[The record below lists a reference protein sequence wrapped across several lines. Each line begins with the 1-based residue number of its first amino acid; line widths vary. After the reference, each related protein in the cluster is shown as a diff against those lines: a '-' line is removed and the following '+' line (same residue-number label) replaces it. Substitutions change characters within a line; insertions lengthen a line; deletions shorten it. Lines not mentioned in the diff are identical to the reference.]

1 MCAHVTRKS
10 SQFWTAGRGH
20 QLSHH
25 DLRLCSRLFLQLV
38 DGLRDGMG
46 CVTLQVIQ
54 PLLGHISLRE
64 LMMGCIHRGYLSG
77 GVSLWGA
84 FPSGLSFRIPR
95 SLHSCHYNSSCCLSS
110 VVFTTALRLASSEV
124 FFANGHSSL
133 TLLSLPSL
141 HFFSVAL
148 LIAFR
153 GRPFLGLKLAMFP
166 RGTEFFNMLVRGGIA
181 STNTGG
187 ADGVQRPRHALPPG
201 PLFIGG
207 KNKEEPPGSFGEQE
221 PISDRE
227 SQLFIIPILSHL
239 APRIMVLG
247 EHDMLKDLIFY
258 EVAHATDSKER
269 QDHLEQMEKK
279 CQDGMLRQA
288 PATNHQASSSI
299 VRPPAK
305 KKGPVIQPI
314 QMAPTPPSASS
325 FLSTLA
331 YLSIFIFFCCQHR
344 A

>member
-1 MCAHVTRKS
+1 
-10 SQFWTAGRGH
+10 
-20 QLSHH
+20 
-25 DLRLCSRLFLQLV
+25 
-38 DGLRDGMG
+38 
-46 CVTLQVIQ
+46 
-54 PLLGHISLRE
+54 
-64 LMMGCIHRGYLSG
+64 
-77 GVSLWGA
+77 
-84 FPSGLSFRIPR
+84 
-95 SLHSCHYNSSCCLSS
+95 
-110 VVFTTALRLASSEV
+110 
-124 FFANGHSSL
+124 
-133 TLLSLPSL
+133 
-141 HFFSVAL
+141 
-148 LIAFR
+148 
-153 GRPFLGLKLAMFP
+153 
-166 RGTEFFNMLVRGGIA
+166 
-181 STNTGG
+181 
-187 ADGVQRPRHALPPG
+187 
-201 PLFIGG
+201 
-207 KNKEEPPGSFGEQE
+207 
-221 PISDRE
+221 
-227 SQLFIIPILSHL
+227 
-239 APRIMVLG
+239 MVLG